1 MEANR
6 KEVGGFT
13 LRVFI
18 SFVKGKKDIPS
29 HFLLAQRLVGQSYEI
44 INGDSRLFESP
55 NEETFKWKWWR
66 TLHLAFKEWGAPC
79 DAPGSWKGSS
89 IHFSS
94 FNNPT
99 LPVLIMRPTIL
110 PTHWLIFP
118 LTNCYQISSWKALPF
133 LFPGTPEFLST
144 DSQDLPAH
152 GVLNCLWLIVTNGP
166 QIPRSPHS
174 FLPILSSTSDGFL
187 GLSSQNQTKPVPKLL
202 ACLVFML
209 QAPGQWGRDGL
220 QTACSWVVIV
230 TFLNNV
236 IQQR

>member
-18 SFVKGKKDIPS
+18 SFVEGKKDIPS

-55 NEETFKWKWWR
+55 NEKTFKWKWWR
-66 TLHLAFKEWGAPC
+66 TLHMAFKEWGAPC

-89 IHFSS
+89 IHFRS

-133 LFPGTPEFLST
+133 LFPGTPEFLSI

-152 GVLNCLWLIVTNGP
+152 RTVCG
-166 QIPRSPHS
+166 
-174 FLPILSSTSDGFL
+174 
-187 GLSSQNQTKPVPKLL
+187 
-202 ACLVFML
+202 
-209 QAPGQWGRDGL
+209 
-220 QTACSWVVIV
+220 
-230 TFLNNV
+230 
-236 IQQR
+236 